1 MDQKV
6 QMVLIEEL
14 EEAVPVVLGA
24 VLELFQDL
32 VQEEL
37 EHHIQEVPVVVL
49 EIKDMELMEAQ

>member
-1 MDQKV
+1 MYQKV